1 MKKEKSKAWK
11 RISLLL
17 DILIIGVITAGVVL
31 MLYPPVS
38 YWWNGMHESRAI
50 AAYVEKVADNSA
62 EDNQRMRDEASA
74 YNQTLLTEE
83 DRFRPAP
90 EEDARYRAALD
101 ITGTGIMGYVNIPSI
116 HVHLPIYHGTDPAIL
131 EIAVGHMEGSSL
143 PVGGSGTHCVISGH
157 TGLPSAKLFT
167 DLVKVELGDTFTL
180 SVLDQTLTY
189 QVDQILVVLPEEM
202 DALAIDPDQ
211 DYCTLL
217 TCTPYGVN
225 SHRLLVRGHRIP
237 TVPDDRGITA
247 DAVQLEP
254 AYIVPYL
261 AAVLIAMVFGYLLM
275 LFLRYWGRRKA
286 GQGGGTS

>member
-1 MKKEKSKAWK
+1 MKREKSKVWR

-50 AAYVEKVADNSA
+50 ASYVEKVADSSA
-62 EDNQRMRDEASA
+62 EDSQRMWDEASA
-74 YNQTLLTEE
+74 YNQSLLAEA
-83 DRFRPAP
+83 DRFRPTP
-90 EEDARYRAALD
+90 EEDMRYRAALD

-116 HVHLPIYHGTDPAIL
+116 RVHLPIYHGTDPTIL
-131 EIAVGHMEGSSL
+131 QIAVGHMEGSSL
-143 PVGGSGTHCVISGH
+143 PVGGEGTHCVISGH

-167 DLVKVELGDTFTL
+167 DLTKVQEGDTFTL

-189 QVDQILVVLPEEM
+189 QVDQILVVLPEET

-211 DYCTLL
+211 DYCTLV

-247 DAVQLEP
+247 DAVQVEP
-254 AYIVPYL
+254 IYIVPYL
-261 AAVLIAMVFGYLLM
+261 AAVLVAMVFGYLLM
-275 LFLRYWGRRKA
+275 LFVRSWRQRKA
-286 GQGGGTS
+286 GRREETS